1 MGVKER
7 LDKYLATRQNLT
19 RSQAREIIRR
29 GGSAVNG
36 RPVRDP
42 GTQVDPENDAVTLH
56 GAPVGGGA
64 FSYLMLH
71 KPAGYVSATEDA
83 GPTVLELVPPELR
96 RKGQF
101 PAGRLDK
108 DTEGFVLITD
118 DGAFAHRI
126 LAPRSHLPKTYYVEL
141 DGPVG
146 EEDVRAFAEG
156 MTLGG
161 QRLHPALLT
170 VLGPADHAEVVL
182 TQGLYPQ
189 IKRMFQARGRKVV
202 YLKRTKIGGLAL
214 DPALPKGGCRALTQ
228 EELALLRAEK
238 QPAAQTSGENA
249 P

>member
-1 MGVKER
+1 MSTER

-19 RSQAREIIRR
+19 RSQAREIVRK

-42 GTQVDPENDAVTLH
+42 GVQIDPEKDAVTLH
-56 GAPVGGGA
+56 GELVGGGA

-71 KPAGYVSATEDA
+71 KPAGYVSSTEDA

-126 LAPRSHLPKTYYVEL
+126 LAPRSHVAKTYYVEL
-141 DGPVG
+141 SAPVTL
-146 EEDVRAFAEG
+146 EDVRAFEDG
-156 MTLGG
+156 MTLGEN
-161 QRLHPALLT
+161 RLHPAKLT
-170 VLGPADHAEVVL
+170 VLEPNTCAEVVL
-182 TQGLYPQ
+182 TQGLYHQ
-189 IKRMFQARGRKVV
+189 IKRMFQARGKKVT
-202 YLKRTKIGGLAL
+202 YLKRTKIGGLSL

-228 EELALLRAEK
+228 EELELLRGSEK
-238 QPAAQTSGENA
+238 DA
-249 P
+249 PLTNQ